1 MAALGPGKGNFG
13 ANCGEH
19 RAARPVGL
27 RNRRRIV
34 APDGRESQGMERES
48 INGAFDVGGLPR
60 DIDIYLFDTR
70 PADADRFLAPNKYW
84 RYAAREAE
92 TGPGRLQNG
101 PGPAVAEPGAAR
113 PWERSG
119 KTNGGDGPCRR
130 APEKNG
136 RSGGI

>member
-70 PADADRFLAPNKYW
+70 PADADRFLAANKDW
-84 RYAAREAE
+84 RYAARE
-92 TGPGRLQNG
+92 
-101 PGPAVAEPGAAR
+101 AEPGAAR